1 MELLMLVAGLA
12 AGFVVGALYAC
23 RKLAGKEAMAEAAKA
38 VVLGGPGP
46 WRPPK

>member
-1 MELLMLVAGLA
+1 MELGLLMIGLA
-12 AGFVVGALYAC
+12 VGFGAGVLYAC
-23 RKLAGKEAMAEAAKA
+23 RKLAGKESIAEAAKA

>member
-1 MELLMLVAGLA
+1 MEVLMLLAGLA
-12 AGFVVGALYAC
+12 IGVVVGLLYAC
-23 RKLAGKEAMAEAAKA
+23 RKLAGKESMAEAAKA

>member
-1 MELLMLVAGLA
+1 MELLLLIIGLA
-12 AGFVVGALYAC
+12 VGFVGGVLYAC
-23 RKLAGKEAMAEAAKA
+23 RKLAGKESVTEAAKA